1 MVNFTKLQRTIDS
14 KPEPVSSLVKFYNFP
29 KCIQIDVFS
38 SAGMPHDRYL
48 DYSSKMATDT
58 GACTEFTVSTGGSR
72 LRSPPSFAARS
83 RQAPDNP
90 ISETFSFDWRLAN
103 ATGDISSRFQQQGR
117 SGISLSWK

>member
-1 MVNFTKLQRTIDS
+1 MFVQFNV
-14 KPEPVSSLVKFYNFP
+14 VSGADECNTTAISNTRQKTA
-29 KCIQIDVFS
+29 S
-38 SAGMPHDRYL
+38 
-48 DYSSKMATDT
+48 DT
-58 GACTEFTVSTGGSR
+58 GTYTKFMASIGGSR
-72 LRSPPSFAARS
+72 LRS